1 MGTGTRPAL
10 SRVFSF
16 LSAGVLL
23 SGLEVSRT
31 KSRQDPQP
39 LSRELRGSAKP
50 RRDDMA
56 ATTVIIASYSGF
68 LKEEATSVCA
78 AAIKALTEGIRRS
91 TATTLMGLRND
102 LMQAGEALKQCDD
115 APISIESLCELF
127 VRFVTRTAL
136 DVPDFGSCK
145 ALLIERGEMFAQKAQ
160 AARDRIAQLGA
171 PFVTDGA
178 MVLTHGYSRMV
189 LGVLLAAAARGCH
202 FSVLVAESH
211 SGGGGHATAHELAR
225 AGVPV
230 TMIEDAAVAHA
241 MARTSLCLSG
251 AEAGGAAVA
260 AGCADRG
267 ADVFSLAPSLRRWS
281 SREASS
287 PRRAPSRSPSSPPPA
302 RSRFTSPQRAQSS
315 RASSRSRSSTCPPQR
330 RAPRARREGGGGAA
344 LLSPSLPPL

>member
-1 MGTGTRPAL
+1 
-10 SRVFSF
+10 
-16 LSAGVLL
+16 
-23 SGLEVSRT
+23 
-31 KSRQDPQP
+31 
-39 LSRELRGSAKP
+39 
-50 RRDDMA
+50 MA

-251 AEAGGAAVA
+251 AEAGGAAAVVESGGVLSKTGTFQIAIVA
-260 AGCADRG
+260 AACKKPFYIAAESTKFARKFPLSQLDLPAAEARASGTARG
-267 ADVFSLAPSLRRWS
+267 RRGPPPPTLRA
-281 SREASS
+281 ET
-287 PRRAPSRSPSSPPPA
+287 PSRDYTPPSYITML
-302 RSRFTSPQRAQSS
+302 FTDLGVL
-315 RASSRSRSSTCPPQR
+315 T
-330 RAPRARREGGGGAA
+330 
-344 LLSPSLPPL
+344 PSAVSDELIKLFT